1 MSYGNA
7 IPIRLKDSS
16 DVTKGFQRLDSS
28 DENFIAHK
36 VGPALLQSD
45 SNDHGAL
52 GIFQYDS
59 TALNLGSFTNTR
71 FSTAVGTGGDGSLT
85 ITTDTTTL
93 YRTNRQ
99 STVQISSQIGGKNH
113 VHPAS
118 SDSDGKGRMV
128 IAEMSDDNYNA
139 FTDRVLGKIIDQ
151 DLIGSYKLA
160 VGSNSGGSQ
169 SGYTEVVQD
178 FFDDT
183 IRDSDSSST
192 GINTLKYSIWQRT
205 SGTTTPPAKR
215 PMFFKRGDSDERPIP
230 NVRFNMDSTA
240 PHDSAGSLNPAFDFQ
255 RNDALLRPVAGFLNA
270 SSSDSAGVNSHF
282 SLAPDKKTLTKLFG
296 QHRNDSAGGSRMSR
310 FKTAYLR
317 TDNTNLGSLYNL
329 PSSKFDS
336 DITYFSRRSDS
347 DAAGHSEN
355 LLRGVKIKTKR
366 FSNVASYGGVAD
378 AVRSNSAVQNL
389 KDSNGYHTFEI
400 LFDQNTKF
408 RLRSYD
414 SANHGNGMGAGF
426 YQSEANGAW
435 ETRFPVEGANYLRVE
450 NGHTVLSSST
460 RTLVDAIK
468 SANSG
473 TLPDALGFSIKN
485 TSNSLGALDSDEISL
500 LVYRDFKGL
509 QEMDSDHIFGAIGSR
524 ARLRTQF
531 PDRVGNY
538 IVLNANQGTPND
550 NGLNG
555 TWVSKGVATD
565 TRRVELDTGNY
576 TRVSTRDFTNTFTR
590 AFAGNYIGNRTST
603 YLQLRQSTYTTDF
616 TDTFTITRTSSFS
629 EGFLGNFIG
638 NFTRNSTSDFSRDFT
653 RQVDYTRTSIGTV
666 ATTYVGNVSYTGNFA
681 GNFVGNY
688 AGGNQPASEKYSTS
702 LNDRFYWDVSLD
714 QGDNERI
721 TIYWNDSVVYL
732 VAGDPG
738 DGAAQATSTSNS
750 LGGVTIDGNVYYRG
764 TKQTG
769 TTNGVPARYAVYRN
783 VDDNFTRTSTRDST
797 RTSNVETNYVGNV
810 STNFTG
816 NYARLL
822 SFTGEFTGDFTGNFT
837 QDFTRIAPASFT
849 REFAGDFLG
858 NYTTTRA
865 SNYTRTS
872 NYTRAANVNRQST
885 FNYSRNF
892 VGEYTRNSLREG
904 LEQNFARLITY
915 LDNLGF
921 SSYGIENFL
930 GTSGL
935 DPDGVSY
942 TGTDIFYGLE
952 TGYLGAPRF
961 IGDYTGDYAR
971 TRASNYS
978 RQIGYLGNYTGDY
991 TRVLSFAR
999 DFVGNFT
1006 RTSTRTRTS
1015 TYLATEGFSRDFQGN
1030 YVGNFVG
1037 NFTRNFLGNYSREF
1051 TRTSTR
1057 TSVLEFVGDFSRN
1070 YTGDYIGSIIGANAE
1085 VINTYTL
1092 YARKA

>member
-52 GIFQYDS
+52 GVFQYDS
-59 TALNLGSFTNTR
+59 TALNLGSLTNTR
-71 FSTAVGTGGDGSLT
+71 FTTAVGTGGDGSLT

-93 YRTNRQ
+93 FRTNRQ
-99 STVQISSQIGGKNH
+99 STVPISSQIGSTNH

-118 SDSDGKGRMV
+118 TDSDGKGRMV

-160 VGSNSGGSQ
+160 TGSSSGGSQ
-169 SGYTEVVQD
+169 SGYTEVIPD
-178 FFDDT
+178 FFGDT
-183 IRDSDSSST
+183 IRDSDANDSNA
-192 GINTLKYSIWQRT
+192 INTLNYSIWQRT

-215 PMFFKRGDSDERPIP
+215 PVFFKRGDSDERPVP
-230 NVRFNMDSTA
+230 NVRFYMDSTA
-240 PHDSAGSLNPAFDFQ
+240 SHDSAGSLNPAFQFQ
-255 RNDALLRPVAGFLNA
+255 RSDLLLRPVAGFLNA
-270 SSSDSAGVNSHF
+270 TSSDSAGVNSHF

-317 TDNTNLGSLYNL
+317 TDNTLLGSLYNL
-329 PSSKFDS
+329 PISKFDS

-347 DAAGHSEN
+347 DAAGHAEN

-366 FSNVASYGGVAD
+366 FSNVAAYGGVAD
-378 AVRSNSAVQNL
+378 AVRSDSTVQNL

-473 TLPDALGFSIKN
+473 TLPDALGFSVKN

-500 LVYRDFKGL
+500 LVYRDFKGF
-509 QEMDSDHIFGAIGSR
+509 QEMDSDTIVGAIGGR

-531 PDRVGNY
+531 PNRVGNY
-538 IVLNANQGTPND
+538 VILNANQGTPND
-550 NGLNG
+550 IGYDG
-555 TWVSKGVATD
+555 TWVAKGVATD

-576 TRVSTRDFTNTFTR
+576 TRVSTRDFTDTFTR
-590 AFAGNYIGNRTST
+590 AFAGDYIGNRTST
-603 YLQLRQSTYTTDF
+603 YLQLRQSSYTTDF
-616 TDTFTITRTSSFS
+616 TDTFTIVRSSSFS

-638 NFTRNSTSDFSRDFT
+638 DFTRNSTADFSRDFS
-653 RQVDYTRTSIGTV
+653 RQVDYTRTSIGAV
-666 ATTYVGNVSYTGNFA
+666 GTTYTGNVA
-681 GNFVGNY
+681 YTGNYTGDFVGNY
-688 AGGNQPASEKYSTS
+688 AGGSSSASEKYSTDV
-702 LNDRFYWDVSLD
+702 NDRYYWDVTLD
-714 QGDNERI
+714 QADNERL
-721 TIYWNDSVVYL
+721 TIYWGNTIVYFIT
-732 VAGDPG
+732 GDPG

-750 LGGVTIDGNVYYRG
+750 LGGVTVDGNVYYRG

-797 RTSNVETNYVGNV
+797 RTSNVATDYVGNV
-810 STNFTG
+810 ATNFTG

-822 SFTGEFTGDFTGNFT
+822 SFTGDFTGDFTGNFAR
-837 QDFTRIAPASFT
+837 DFTRIAPASFT
-849 REFAGDFLG
+849 RDFAGDYLG
-858 NYTTTRA
+858 NYQTTRA

-872 NYTRAANVNRQST
+872 VYTGNTDYTGNYTGDYARDFVGNYTRDSISA
-885 FNYSRNF
+885 SR
-892 VGEYTRNSLREG
+892 ET
-904 LEQNFARLITY
+904 NFARTIEY
-915 LDNLGF
+915 VNQFGF
-921 SSYGIENFL
+921 SSYGVQNFL
-930 GTSGL
+930 GAG
-935 DPDGVSY
+935 DPDATSY
-942 TGTDIFYGLE
+942 VGTDIFYGID
-952 TGYLGAPRF
+952 TSYLGSPTYAGNY
-961 IGDYTGDYAR
+961 IGDYAR
-971 TRASNYS
+971 TRVSTYARTSTRT
-978 RQIGYLGNYTGDY
+978 RQSAFNY

-999 DFVGNFT
+999 DFVGDFT

-1015 TYLATEGFSRDFQGN
+1015 TYLATEGFSRDFQGD

-1057 TSVLEFVGDFSRN
+1057 TSILEFVGNFTAD
-1070 YTGDYIGSIIGANAE
+1070 YTGDYLGSIVGANAE

>member
-45 SNDHGAL
+45 SDDHGAL
-52 GIFQYDS
+52 GVFQYDS
-59 TALNLGSFTNTR
+59 TALNLGSLTNTR
-71 FSTAVGTGGDGSLT
+71 FTTAVGTGGDGSLT

-93 YRTNRQ
+93 FRTNRQ
-99 STVQISSQIGGKNH
+99 STVSISSQIGSTNH

-118 SDSDGKGRMV
+118 TDSDGKGRMV
-128 IAEMSDDNYNA
+128 IAEMSDDNYNT

-160 VGSNSGGSQ
+160 TGSSSGGSQ
-169 SGYTEVVQD
+169 SGYTEVIPD
-178 FFDDT
+178 FFGDT
-183 IRDSDSSST
+183 IRDSDSAST
-192 GINTLKYSIWQRT
+192 GINTLNYSIWQRS
-205 SGTTTPPAKR
+205 SGTTTPSAKR
-215 PMFFKRGDSDERPIP
+215 PIFFKRGDSDERPVP
-230 NVRFNMDSTA
+230 NVRFYMDSTA
-240 PHDSAGSLNPAFDFQ
+240 PHDSAGSLNPAFQFQ
-255 RNDALLRPVAGFLNA
+255 RSDLLLRPVAGFLNA
-270 SSSDSAGVNSHF
+270 TSSDSAGVNSHF

-329 PSSKFDS
+329 PISKFDS

-347 DAAGHSEN
+347 DTAGHAEN

-378 AVRSNSAVQNL
+378 AVRSDSTVQNL

-473 TLPDALGFSIKN
+473 TLPDALGFSVKN

-500 LVYRDFKGL
+500 LVYRDFKGF
-509 QEMDSDHIFGAIGSR
+509 QEMDSDTIVGAIGGR

-538 IVLNANQGTPND
+538 VVLNANQGTPND
-550 NGLNG
+550 IGLSG

-576 TRVSTRDFTNTFTR
+576 TRVSTRDFTHTFTR
-590 AFAGNYIGNRTST
+590 AFAGDYIGNRTST
-603 YLQLRQSTYTTDF
+603 YLQLRQSSYTTDF
-616 TDTFTITRTSSFS
+616 TDTFTIVRSSSFS

-638 NFTRNSTSDFSRDFT
+638 DFTRNSTSDFSRDFT
-653 RQVDYTRTSIGTV
+653 RQVDYTRTSIGAV
-666 ATTYVGNVSYTGNFA
+666 GTTYTGNIA
-681 GNFVGNY
+681 YTGNYTGDFVGNY
-688 AGGNQPASEKYSTS
+688 AGGSSSASEKYSTDV
-702 LNDRFYWDVSLD
+702 NDRYYWDVVLD
-714 QGDNERI
+714 QADNERL
-721 TIYWNDSVVYL
+721 TIYWGNTIVYFIT
-732 VAGDPG
+732 GDPG

-797 RTSNVETNYVGNV
+797 RTSNVATDYVGNV
-810 STNFTG
+810 ATDFIG

-822 SFTGEFTGDFTGNFT
+822 SYTGEFTGDFTGNFAR
-837 QDFTRIAPASFT
+837 DFTRIAPASFT
-849 REFAGDFLG
+849 RNFAGDYVG
-858 NYTTTRA
+858 NYQTTRA

-872 NYTRAANVNRQST
+872 IYTGNTDYAGNYTG
-885 FNYSRNF
+885 NYSRNF
-892 VGEYTRNSLREG
+892 VGEYTRDKLTASRET
-904 LEQNFARLITY
+904 NFARTIEY
-915 LDNLGF
+915 VNNLGF
-921 SSYGIENFL
+921 SSYGVQNYL
-930 GTSGL
+930 GAG
-935 DPDGVSY
+935 DPDGESY
-942 TGTDIFYGLE
+942 TGVDLFYGIE
-952 TGYLGAPRF
+952 TSYLGTPTYLGNY
-961 IGDYTGDYAR
+961 IGDYAR
-971 TRASNYS
+971 TRVSTYARTSTRTRSSAFN
-978 RQIGYLGNYTGDY
+978 Y

-999 DFVGNFT
+999 DFVGDFT

-1015 TYLATEGFSRDFQGN
+1015 TYLATEGFSRDFTGD

-1057 TSVLEFVGDFSRN
+1057 TSIQEFVGNFTAD
-1070 YTGDYIGSIIGANAE
+1070 YTGDYLGSIVGANAE